1 MSESIYDMNLRL
13 DKLIVENRVS
23 SMTERREAGLGRG
36 MARVAQVKGVRIARE
51 HDLGLELEEL
61 ANTPGLAPG
70 SLNEIID
77 EESESLAASGLS
89 NEKTGGESEL
99 LAAAGSLLMNEET
112 GGESES
118 LAAPESL
125 DGENGELPDARF
137 SSKQTGELLKGGVE
151 SESIAVLLNDGGE
164 GESQTNEMLQKMHIR
179 VLNVT
184 VDSTSTQPAME
195 IEEVASDGQVIE
207 QNSDDEEGLP
217 PPDEADTVKKEPT
230 VDNEV
235 HDTTNNVSLNTSNKR
250 GRRKANRA

>member
-23 SMTERREAGLGRG
+23 SMTERREAGRG
-36 MARVAQVKGVRIARE
+36 MARAAQVKGVRIARE

-70 SLNEIID
+70 SLNESID
-77 EESESLAASGLS
+77 EESESLAASGLSSEKFDEESESLASGLS

-99 LAAAGSLLMNEET
+99 LAA
-112 GGESES
+112 
-118 LAAPESL
+118 PESL
-125 DGENGELPDARF
+125 DGENGELPDTRF
-137 SSKQTGELLKGGVE
+137 SSDQTGELLKGGGE
-151 SESIAVLLNDGGE
+151 SESIAVLLNGGGE
-164 GESQTNEMLQKMHIR
+164 GELQTNEMLQEMHIR
-179 VLNVT
+179 VLNVA
-184 VDSTSTQPAME
+184 VESTSTQPAME

-217 PPDEADTVKKEPT
+217 PPDEEADTVKKEP

-235 HDTTNNVSLNTSNKR
+235 HDTTSNVSLNTSNKR